1 MFGDYYR
8 NRRVLVTGHTGFK
21 GGWLSLWLQELGAIV
36 HGVGLEPPTEPSL
49 HEIIAPGTFASEA
62 HCNIRNFE
70 DVKAVIRKV
79 KPDFVFHLA
88 AQPLVRHSY
97 EEPLE
102 TMATNVM
109 GTAYVLESVRRL
121 GLKTPVLVV
130 TSDKCYANESDRQ
143 HSEEDALG
151 GADVYSSSKAAAEL
165 VAHSWRRSFFNRNEK
180 LALVATAR
188 AGNVIGGGDYAPD
201 RIVPDAVRA
210 LQRGQPVPVR
220 NPEAVRPWQHVL
232 DCLSGYL
239 WLGSRMETASPA
251 YNFGPEPDSIQ
262 SVQQLM
268 DEFLKH
274 WPGEWENMAE
284 NNPPPEA
291 ARLTL
296 SIALAKKE
304 LGWRPTWTWKTA
316 VEQTAV
322 WYRSRH
328 QDHAEDVRAFSQE
341 QIRLYCDGAEMAG
354 NPWTK

>member
-1 MFGDYYR
+1 M
-8 NRRVLVTGHTGFK
+8 LVTGHTGFK
-21 GGWLSLWLQELGAIV
+21 GGWLSLWLHELGAIV
-36 HGVGLEPPTEPSL
+36 HGVGLEPPTEPNL

-62 HCNIRNFE
+62 RCDIRNFE
-70 DVKAVIRKV
+70 DVESMVRKI

-97 EEPLE
+97 DEPLG
-102 TMATNVM
+102 TLTTNVM
-109 GTAYVLESVRRL
+109 GTAHVLESVRRL
-121 GLKTPVLVV
+121 GLKAPVLVV

-165 VAHSWRRSFFNRNEK
+165 VAHSWRRSFFNRNGN
-180 LALVATAR
+180 LAPVSTAR

-210 LQRGQPVPVR
+210 LQKGQPVPVR
-220 NPEAVRPWQHVL
+220 NPSAVRPWQHVL

-239 WLGSRMETASPA
+239 WLGARMEPASPA
-251 YNFGPEPDSIQ
+251 YNFGPESDSIQ

-274 WPGEWENMAE
+274 WPGDWSNLAE

-291 ARLTL
+291 ARLSL

-304 LGWRPTWTWKTA
+304 LEWRPTWTWETA

-322 WYRSRH
+322 WYRARH
-328 QDHAEDVRAFSQE
+328 LDDAEEMRAFSLE
-341 QIRLYCDGAEMAG
+341 QIGYFCATAAESVS
-354 NPWTK
+354 PWTK